1 MKLRKV
7 NYKEFSNNPN
17 QNYWELSGLN
27 LDKQALIA
35 GKNAT
40 GKTRVVNLIKSLA
53 QVIINPAHN
62 IKNGEWDVTFETLD
76 SRELNYQLDLV
87 DGIVQK
93 EMVSVDKK
101 IKLDRSSNQTKIF
114 SATQSKHLTIEPPG
128 DKLVLHIRRDK
139 AEYPFFEELYEWA
152 NNTRGYRFGKYDPS
166 LIAIPGDPKGLL
178 EGLENTPSVLEK
190 LSPTSIKEVIADF
203 NQLGYEVEGVKL
215 DIAPNTP
222 FNVKFIYLQE
232 KGIAHPILQSRISSG
247 MFRAFALLIIL
258 RYLTE
263 SNGMSST
270 VLVDDLGEGLDYERS
285 AQLAKIVF
293 EKMNKSNLQFIAT
306 TNDRFLMNAV
316 DIRNWNVLLRDAN
329 KVKAI
334 NYANSKKIFDEF
346 KLTGLSNFDLF
357 SSNYLV
363 ENGKQT
369 N

>member
-1 MKLRKV
+1 MKLKKV
-7 NYKEFSNNPN
+7 NYKEFSNNPS

-27 LDKQALIA
+27 LDDQTLIV

-76 SRELNYQLDLV
+76 GKELNYQLDLV

-93 EMVSVDKK
+93 EMVLFDKK
-101 IKLDRSSNQTKIF
+101 IKLDRTSNQTKIF
-114 SATQSKHLTIEPPG
+114 SATQNKDLTIEPPD

-139 AEYPFFEELYEWA
+139 AEHPFLEELYEWA
-152 NNTRGYRFGKYDPS
+152 NHTRGYKFGKYDPS

-178 EGLENTPSVLEK
+178 EGLETTPSVLEK
-190 LSPTSIKEVIADF
+190 LSQTSISEVIADF

-215 DIAPNTP
+215 DIVPNTP

-232 KGIAHPILQSRISSG
+232 KGIAHPILQSHISSG
-247 MFRAFALLIIL
+247 MFRAFALLVIL
-258 RYLTE
+258 RFLTE

-285 AQLAKIVF
+285 AKLTKIVF
-293 EKMNKSNLQFIAT
+293 EKMNKSNLQLIAT
-306 TNDRFLMNAV
+306 TNDRFLMNSV
-316 DIRNWNVLLRDAN
+316 DIKNWNILLRETN
-329 KVKAI
+329 KVTAV
-334 NYANSKKIFDEF
+334 NYSNNKKMFDEF
-346 KLTGLSNFDLF
+346 KLTGLSNFDFF
-357 SSNYLV
+357 SSDYLTQ
-363 ENGKQT
+363 NGK
-369 N
+369 